1 MTTELQPTRSIVPII
16 RYSPL
21 QPIAEILGTGFFVGT
36 PEMLAVVTAKHV
48 FTACSLKDDEK
59 FAIAFLTEKG
69 AAIVALSRVIG
80 SLDFDVAA
88 ADVDSQ
94 HLPGA
99 FPLPLGVSDPPLNRD
114 VFTYEYSGSVIEKP
128 YPGHTHV
135 SFDPYAHKGNVV
147 RLYTSKF
154 PEAKPTPALLTS
166 FPALQGA
173 SGAPLIMEDAKAK
186 CFAVVGMMVANVERH
201 LMPAQVVEVHDG
213 PEFHEKIS
221 YFLPLGKAL
230 ARVALAQALQEMEI
244 NVQFVKSAT

>member
-99 FPLPLGVSDPPLNRD
+99 FPLPRSHQCGDGCCGQRFQLAQTVMR
-114 VFTYEYSGSVIEKP
+114 
-128 YPGHTHV
+128 
-135 SFDPYAHKGNVV
+135 
-147 RLYTSKF
+147 
-154 PEAKPTPALLTS
+154 
-166 FPALQGA
+166 QGGCA
-173 SGAPLIMEDAKAK
+173 GAPTQDVRNREGAGAWQMILDAVLQ
-186 CFAVVGMMVANVERH
+186 CRH
-201 LMPAQVVEVHDG
+201 AGQQLV
-213 PEFHEKIS
+213 
-221 YFLPLGKAL
+221 
-230 ARVALAQALQEMEI
+230 
-244 NVQFVKSAT
+244 